1 MPSVPYHR
9 AESLDH
15 ALAVLSDTEGVSCLA
30 GGTDLVVQMRDGRA
44 RPKAILDLT
53 GLDLGEVKGEPD
65 HWVVGS
71 GVTMTRILAEAAKLE
86 EPDGLALVAQA
97 AARLGAWQ
105 IQNRATVGGN
115 ICNASPAADSAC
127 ALMALDSEVELISKA
142 GERRMP
148 LLDFMKGP
156 GETARRADEILTR
169 VRIPRW
175 RAEPDRMVVSHY
187 LKVGGR
193 NALVC
198 AIASLAARTVI
209 KAGRVVSCSM
219 AFGSVAPT
227 GIRARSAEELL
238 AGQALTDELIAEA
251 AMAARNDAS
260 PIDDLRASAAYRK
273 DVVQALATQHL
284 AACMK
289 IAAEGG

>member
-1 MPSVPYHR
+1 MLSVPYHR

-15 ALAVLSDTEGVSCLA
+15 ALAVAADTEGVACLA

-44 RPKAILDLT
+44 RPNAILDLS
-53 GLDLGEVKGEPD
+53 GLALDEVKGESG

-71 GVTMTRILAEAAKLE
+71 GATMTRILAEAAKLE
-86 EPDGLALVAQA
+86 DTDGLDLLAQA
-97 AARLGAWQ
+97 ASRLGAWQ

-127 ALMALDSEVELISKA
+127 ALLALDSEVELQSRA

-148 LLDFMKGP
+148 LLDFLKGP
-156 GETARRADEILTR
+156 GETARRPDEILTA
-169 VRIPRW
+169 VRIPR
-175 RAEPDRMVVSHY
+175 RMADPDRTVVSHY
-187 LKVGGR
+187 FKVGGR

-198 AIASLAARTVI
+198 AIASLAARTVL
-209 KAGRVVSCSM
+209 KAGRVVSCSI
-219 AFGSVAPT
+219 ALGSVAPT

-238 AGQALTDELIAEA
+238 AGQALTGELIAEA

-260 PIDDLRASAAYRK
+260 PIDDLRASAAYRR

-289 IAAEGG
+289 IAAGGG